1 MPLLSFRV
9 APQNGRGHS
18 GESGHAQMLPAPDL
32 RWPSGQGT
40 EIGVVLG
47 DIDALWSAAVR
58 SAGSVTPHLVLYD
71 VEEDGIRSL
80 VVEGLADGPL
90 CLTAEPEIA
99 ADRVAIIADAG
110 ADPEP
115 ILARLRRL
123 FGAPRVLAAA

>member
-1 MPLLSFRV
+1 MRFLSLRV
-9 APQNGRGHS
+9 APQNGRGQA
-18 GESGHAQMLPAPDL
+18 GDSGHAPTPPAPDL
-32 RWPSGQGT
+32 RWPSGRGT

-47 DIDALWSAAVR
+47 DIDALWTAATR
-58 SAGSVTPHLVLYD
+58 SSGSVKPRLVLYD
-71 VEEDGIRSL
+71 VEEDGMRAL

-90 CLTAEPEIA
+90 CLTAEPDIA

-123 FGAPRVLAAA
+123 FGAPRVLAAD

>member
-1 MPLLSFRV
+1 MRFLSFRV
-9 APQNGRGHS
+9 APQNGRGPDA
-18 GESGHAQMLPAPDL
+18 ESGPAPTPPAPDL
-32 RWPSGQGT
+32 HWPSGRGA

-47 DIDALWSAAVR
+47 DIDTLWTDAIR
-58 SAGSVTPHLVLYD
+58 SSGSVRRHMTVYD
-71 VEEDGIRSL
+71 VEEDGMRSL

-115 ILARLRRL
+115 ILASLRRL
-123 FGAPRVLAAA
+123 FGAPRVLAAD